1 MESPAE
7 IDGWHRVRARIG
19 LHLSQQSQKLDTYI
33 YTLFTNKPLK
43 SKKSNISFTDSF
55 YHEMILLIRSIKFS
69 ENPVVYMYNLYL
81 SMYVSAHDTDLVI
94 TDDSYV
100 HLLFANTPIK

>member
-1 MESPAE
+1 
-7 IDGWHRVRARIG
+7 
-19 LHLSQQSQKLDTYI
+19 
-33 YTLFTNKPLK
+33 
-43 SKKSNISFTDSF
+43 
-55 YHEMILLIRSIKFS
+55 MILLIRSIKFS